1 MTYKLYESY
10 GMLAHEKTPVYSD
23 MLPATDAHNVITVE
37 IPDEYT
43 LSENGAGDTLIDID
57 GETYLLREVLSN
69 KGDNPA
75 LKWFDGH
82 KYHTVPLKVIG

>member
-10 GMLAHEKTPVYSD
+10 GMLAHEKRPVYSD
-23 MLPATDAHNVITVE
+23 MIPATNAYNVITVE

-57 GETYLLREVLSN
+57 GETYLLSEVLSN
-69 KGDNPA
+69 CGDSPA
-75 LKWFDGH
+75 LKWFDGQKH
-82 KYHTVPLKVIG
+82 HVVVLKTI